1 MGSRRFTLAWFL
13 NDRLRVAGLL
23 ACMLAAC
30 SSKTGTQ
37 RRDAANL
44 PVLDAMIAHDRSASG
59 EAAGAPDGIDHSR
72 DTGSASVG
80 DAPTANV
87 MPPKPDAASNANE
100 AKPEAASADAD
111 NSDGPNDV
119 AVGSNDA
126 TGPEAAGV
134 RDGASGVEAADARDG
149 SVDVDAPGVHDAP
162 ADGADAAQ
170 PDSSTDAGD
179 DLAPDAPAMLPNAYF
194 VSPAGA
200 DSTGDGSATRPW
212 KTILFS
218 LGHIDYSRGLPTLN
232 LGAGTYD
239 EKLLLH
245 DSLVLQGAGS
255 TQVTIQNS
263 AIGDIDYVITADG
276 NNPTVAGPVAVALR
290 GIRVNGL
297 AAKNRGIQATH
308 AVLTLYDVNVYQPSA
323 YGISI
328 GGNIAGFSIDHAT
341 VGFEG
346 LLYSDVGIDVASGS
360 SGTISN
366 FVGGDHID
374 HIINIGLGCT
384 VTIKDS
390 HLTGSTIYYADGIRI
405 QGASNV
411 TIQNTTIIRPSGS
424 EPASTGTVH
433 NPPYAGI
440 EIAASSNGNALVR
453 ADGVTISGFDVGV
466 GVNLWYNGAL
476 VENSTISGN
485 LTADVQTM
493 WTGSLPLQYPTVDL
507 GGGALGSAGNNNFGT
522 GPEYAVSLGGP
533 YDVTAQ
539 GNTWGATGASI
550 EARIHDQL
558 DDAKL
563 GRVHY

>member
-1 MGSRRFTLAWFL
+1 
-13 NDRLRVAGLL
+13 
-23 ACMLAAC
+23 MLAAC

-37 RRDAANL
+37 GRDAANL
-44 PVLDAMIAHDRSASG
+44 PAPDATMANDRSGSG
-59 EAAGAPDGIDHSR
+59 EAAGNPDGIDHPR
-72 DTGSASVG
+72 DTGSASIADVPADG
-80 DAPTANV
+80 L
-87 MPPKPDAASNANE
+87 MPAQPDAAPDSSE
-100 AKPEAASADAD
+100 AKPEAAGVDAG
-111 NSDGPNDV
+111 NSDGLTDLARAATDV
-119 AVGSNDA
+119 I
-126 TGPEAAGV
+126 GPEDAGA
-134 RDGASGVEAADARDG
+134 RDGASGVDAAGARDG

-170 PDSSTDAGD
+170 PNASTDAGD
-179 DLAPDAPAMLPNAYF
+179 DLAPDAPTTLPNAYF
-194 VSPAGA
+194 ASPAGN

-212 KTILFS
+212 KTILFA

-239 EKLLLH
+239 EKVLVH
-245 DSLVLQGAGS
+245 DSIVLQGAGS
-255 TQVTIQNS
+255 TQVTVQNS
-263 AIGDIDYVITADG
+263 AVGDIDYVITADG
-276 NNPTVAGPVAVALR
+276 SNPTVAGPVAVALR

-297 AAKNRGIQATH
+297 AAKNRGIQATK
-308 AVLTLYDVNVYQPSA
+308 AVLALYDVNVFQPSA

-328 GGNIAGFSIDHAT
+328 GSNISGFSIDHTT

-360 SGTISN
+360 SGAISS

-390 HLTGSTIYYADGIRI
+390 HLTGSTIFYADGIRI

-411 TIQNTTIIRPSGS
+411 TIQNTTIVRPAGS
-424 EPASTGTVH
+424 EPVSTGALH

-453 ADGVTISGFDVGV
+453 VDGVTVSGFDVGV

-485 LTADVQTM
+485 LAADVQTM

-522 GPEYAVSLGGP
+522 GPEYAVELRGP